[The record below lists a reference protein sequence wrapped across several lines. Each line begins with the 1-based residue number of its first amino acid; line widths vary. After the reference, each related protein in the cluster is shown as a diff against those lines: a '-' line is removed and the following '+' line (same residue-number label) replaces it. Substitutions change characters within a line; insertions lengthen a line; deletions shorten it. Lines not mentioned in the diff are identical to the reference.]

1 MSAFTNYLEEEILKH
16 IFRTGSFTKPA
27 ALYVGLM
34 TAVSDGETGTV
45 AEVSG
50 GGYARVSVAPDDSN
64 WDAAVGGNG
73 TTANTNAITFP
84 EVTADW
90 GTVTHFGIWDASANG
105 NLLVYAALTVP
116 RNITSG
122 STPDF
127 AAGALTVQ
135 IDN

>member
-1 MSAFTNYLEEEILKH
+1 MPALTDYLEEEILKH

-34 TAVSDGETGTV
+34 TAVSDGEAGTV
-45 AEVSG
+45 TEVSG
-50 GGYARVSVAPDDSN
+50 DGYARVAVAPGDAN
-64 WDAAVGGNG
+64 WDAAVEGNG

-84 EVTADW
+84 EAEADW
-90 GTVTHFGIWDASANG
+90 GTVTHFGIWDANTIG

-122 STPDF
+122 STPEF